1 MPRRVVCVL
10 ALLGLLVAPAGAAT
24 ARQEATVEPA
34 APPAALR
41 EVLFQAALEELP
53 PPPAFVR
60 LVRITLQPGAGVPLH
75 VHPGP
80 EFGRVERGTVTVEA
94 DGQAVIAQA
103 SAGGVAQAAPVDEA
117 FDLAPGDQIVY
128 PADTPFSFRNDGD
141 EPAIVL
147 SLLIVPAGEDRP
159 PASEWI
165 AGTPEADA
173 LAGVDDFVLGQ
184 AVAVDWPAAPLVV
197 LVDRLAL
204 GPGEG
209 IPASDGPVMLA
220 VEAGQFGFG
229 VVEGQFQ
236 ISRGEDELEVVTT
249 PTDEYRLSPGDA
261 AFFPGGIGAV
271 QRPVEDGLLV
281 LVRLSVL
288 PLDAPGQSAT
298 PAAADDAP
306 ASAGATGTPTAGED
320 GSPDGFAVGAVVAVT
335 EAGVRLRGSPS
346 TAGQVIAEL
355 DAGQELVVAGPPA
368 EGDGI
373 VWYLVQAADDPDVVG
388 YVAEEFVAPA
398 DS

>member
-1 MPRRVVCVL
+1 MPRRVVQVL
-10 ALLGLLVAPAGAAT
+10 ALLGLLLAPVGVSAQQEPTAEVAA
-24 ARQEATVEPA
+24 V
-34 APPAALR
+34 PAALR
-41 EVLFQAALEELP
+41 EILFQAALEELP

-60 LVRITLQPGAGVPLH
+60 MVRITLQPGAGVPFH

-80 EFGRVERGTVTVEA
+80 EFGRIERGTVTVEA
-94 DGQAVIAQA
+94 DGQAVIAQQD
-103 SAGGVAQAAPVDEA
+103 AGGVAEAAPVNEA

-128 PADTPFSFRNDGD
+128 PADTPFTFRNDGD

-147 SLLIVPAGEDRP
+147 SLLIVPAGDDQP

-165 AGTPEADA
+165 GGTPTADA
-173 LAGVDDFVLGQ
+173 LAGVEDFVLGQ
-184 AVAVDWPAAPLVV
+184 AIAVDWPTEPLVV

-209 IPASDGPVMLA
+209 IPASTGPVMLA

-236 ISRGEDELEVVTT
+236 ISRGEDELEVVAT
-249 PTDEYRLSPGDA
+249 PSPEYRLSPGDA

-271 QRPVEDGLLV
+271 PRPAEDGLLV
-281 LVRLSVL
+281 LLRLSVV
-288 PLDAPGQSAT
+288 PIDDPEQAATPPAVGAATTPTDERGT
-298 PAAADDAP
+298 PAA
-306 ASAGATGTPTAGED
+306 GGE
-320 GSPDGFAVGAVVAVT
+320 GSPAGFAVGTTVVVT
-335 EAGVRLRGSPS
+335 AAGVRLRGSPS

-355 DAGQELVVAGPPA
+355 NAGQELVVAGPLA
-368 EGDGI
+368 QGDGI
-373 VWYLVQAADDPDVVG
+373 VWYLVQALDDPNVVG
-388 YVAEEFVAPA
+388 YVAEDFVASA